1 MAADQ
6 HAREKLVRF
15 LDEQAVDPILGADP
29 ECYSGTDRQKLENV
43 GGPTE
48 RMQQRCHDDSTS
60 AEEVRDRLRDDLS
73 SSAAQRVQREIESLR
88 RLTRHDVEDEFED
101 LCRDLGIG
109 R

>member
-15 LDEQAVDPILGADP
+15 LDEQAFDPILGADP
-29 ECYSGTDRQKLENV
+29 ECYSGTDRQKLEHV
-43 GGPTE
+43 GGAPE
-48 RMQQRCHDDSTS
+48 RTLQRCHDDSTS

-73 SSAAQRVQREIESLR
+73 SSAAQRVQLSMR
-88 RLTRHDVEDEFED
+88 RLTLHDVQDEFED